1 MEAARIGLLLR
12 RKQLVMEGVK
22 EPMKGEK
29 GGGERDKA
37 TKEEVKTNRGN
48 K

>member
-12 RKQLVMEGVK
+12 HKQLVMEGEK
-22 EPMKGEK
+22 EPVKGEK

-37 TKEEVKTNRGN
+37 TKEEVKTKKGN